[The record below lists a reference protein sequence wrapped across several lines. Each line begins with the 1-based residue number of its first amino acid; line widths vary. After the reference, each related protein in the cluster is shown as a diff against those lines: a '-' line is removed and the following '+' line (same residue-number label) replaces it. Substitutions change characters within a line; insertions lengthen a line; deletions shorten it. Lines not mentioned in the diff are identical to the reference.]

1 MGTPPLLALAL
12 LIGALP
18 VCVWAGLSD
27 LRRMKIPNRA
37 VMALVAV
44 FAVVGVA
51 LLPLEGWTLVD
62 WAWRWVH
69 LAVVLAVGLGV
80 YALGGA
86 GAGDVKFA
94 AASAPFV
101 ATADGGRVAIILAAT
116 MLAAF
121 AAHRIARASFGP
133 ALAPDWVSWSTGRRF
148 PMGVALGSTLAIY
161 LALAA
166 LG

>member
-12 LIGALP
+12 LAAALP

-27 LRRMKIPNRA
+27 LQRMKIPNRA
-37 VMALVAV
+37 VMALAGI
-44 FAVVGVA
+44 FAVVGLA
-51 LLPLEGWTLVD
+51 LVPLEGWTLAD
-62 WAWRWVH
+62 WAWRWAH
-69 LAVVLAVGLGV
+69 LALVLVVGLGV
-80 YALGGA
+80 YALGGT

-94 AASAPFV
+94 AAAAPFV
-101 ATADGGRVAIILAAT
+101 AASDGGEVAIILAAT

-121 AAHRIARASFGP
+121 AAHRLARASFGP
-133 ALAPDWVSWSTGRRF
+133 TLAPTWVSWSTGRRF
-148 PMGVALGSTLAIY
+148 PMGVALGGTLAIY